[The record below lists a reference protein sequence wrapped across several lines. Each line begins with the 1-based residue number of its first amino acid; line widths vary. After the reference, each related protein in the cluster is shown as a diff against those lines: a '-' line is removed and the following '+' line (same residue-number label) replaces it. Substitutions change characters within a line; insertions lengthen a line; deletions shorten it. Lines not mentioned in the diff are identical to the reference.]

1 MENSLLM
8 GILIRKPDTIREM
21 HLSDLD
27 SDETQKTLSD
37 SRKDLASLVEFLH
50 ERRLIIVNDYLEI
63 ERAKQ
68 QVEGSGIVNMMV
80 ETCTTIN
87 RIAGGNIVDMHI
99 FLSPEPIFCCFIYV
113 EDGME
118 YFMRLELRGAIPT
131 LSFAERKCR
140 DTVGNDFVRWV
151 HRIADIDPVT
161 ITVRLVHEFQE
172 IRVSVEQV
180 REWFKYLVSRLDS
193 SYMPSLS

>member
-37 SRKDLASLVEFLH
+37 YRKDLASLVEFLH

-80 ETCTTIN
+80 ETCTPIN

-140 DTVGNDFVRWV
+140 DTVSNDFVRWV

>member
-140 DTVGNDFVRWV
+140 DTVSNDFVRWV
-151 HRIADIDPVT
+151 HRLADIDPVT

-172 IRVSVEQV
+172 ILVSVEQV

>member
-37 SRKDLASLVEFLH
+37 YRKDLASLVEFLH

>member
-1 MENSLLM
+1 
-8 GILIRKPDTIREM
+8 
-21 HLSDLD
+21 
-27 SDETQKTLSD
+27 LSD
-37 SRKDLASLVEFLH
+37 SRKTPASLVEFLH

-118 YFMRLELRGAIPT
+118 YFMQLGLRGAIPT

-140 DTVGNDFVRWV
+140 DTVSNDFVRWV
-151 HRIADIDPVT
+151 HRLADIDPVT

-172 IRVSVEQV
+172 ILVSVEQV